1 VRFGNTALSAPHVT
15 EVVDLFDAVV
25 VLVAGAAVDLVEL
38 VVAGV
43 LGVPGAGAE
52 LESGLEIDESTATEV
67 DVVEESAIE
76 EEPQA
81 DKSPSPTRARQE
93 KRGFCIPLL
102 HTIYHPPWGI
112 PASLARGSGSGVS
125 TLNGRVLVGCSSVK
139 TPPEQSQPHTYGG
152 KILWQS
158 SLHLMKKHGAVLKPA

>member
-1 VRFGNTALSAPHVT
+1 MRFGNTALSAPHVT

-25 VLVAGAAVDLVEL
+25 VLVPAAAVDLVEL

-52 LESGLEIDESTATEV
+52 LESGVEIDESAAREV
-67 DVVEESAIE
+67 DVVEESAI

-93 KRGFCIPLL
+93 KRGFCIALL
-102 HTIYHPPWGI
+102 NTIYHPPWESSPVWPRGQVV
-112 PASLARGSGSGVS
+112 ALALS
-125 TLNGRVLVGCSSVK
+125 TVEC
-139 TPPEQSQPHTYGG
+139 
-152 KILWQS
+152 
-158 SLHLMKKHGAVLKPA
+158 

>member
-1 VRFGNTALSAPHVT
+1 MRFGNTALSAPHVT

-25 VLVAGAAVDLVEL
+25 VLVPAAAVDLVEL

-52 LESGLEIDESTATEV
+52 LESGVEIDESAAREV
-67 DVVEESAIE
+67 DVVEESAI

-93 KRGFCIPLL
+93 KRGFCIALL
-102 HTIYHPPWGI
+102 NTIYHPPWESPPVWPRGQVV
-112 PASLARGSGSGVS
+112 ALALS
-125 TLNGRVLVGCSSVK
+125 TVEC
-139 TPPEQSQPHTYGG
+139 
-152 KILWQS
+152 
-158 SLHLMKKHGAVLKPA
+158 